1 MTNNVIELEIPS
13 DSMTFSIGGDEYTV
27 SFADKSFA
35 LFKEQYD
42 EIKMAEVKLQQ
53 ELQYKA
59 VELDDKQAQ
68 AENDM
73 VNEPMAKLDQRK
85 QTLQRHY
92 IKIYDKIQNDYKVKA
107 KERFYDLLD
116 AMFGKGAGGKIYHS
130 CNDSMI
136 VFAKVV
142 AQIMI
147 NIENS
152 TDIQDYR
159 DKYLENIKALR
170 KESQEEQ

>member
-1 MTNNVIELEIPS
+1 MTKNVIKLEIPS
-13 DSMTFSIGGDEYTV
+13 DSMTFSIGGEEYTV

-35 LFKEQYD
+35 LFSEQYD

-53 ELQYKA
+53 ELQHKA
-59 VELDDKQAQ
+59 VELNDKQAQ

-73 VNEPMAKLDQRK
+73 VNEPMTKLDQRK
-85 QTLQRHY
+85 QTLERHY
-92 IKIYDKIQNDYKVKA
+92 IKIYDKIQNDYKAKA
-107 KERFYDLLD
+107 KERFYNLLD
-116 AMFGKGAGGKIYHS
+116 AMFGKGSGEKIYHS

-136 VFAKVV
+136 VLAKVV

-147 NIENS
+147 NIENN

-159 DKYLENIKALR
+159 DKYLANIKALR